1 MGFSVAILLLTSY
14 PTVPITV
21 PPGPVNLK
29 LAVLIVKGSIASLKV
44 ALMVWLIGTAVA
56 ALAGRVALTVGGV
69 VSGVAPVVKLQ
80 LKSVASALPAKSL
93 TPVVTVAVNVVRG
106 ARALAGV

>member
-29 LAVLIVKGSIASLKV
+29 LAVLIVNGSIASLKV
-44 ALMVWLIGTAVA
+44 ALMVWLIGTAAA
-56 ALAGRVALTVGGV
+56 ALTGRVALTVGRV
-69 VSGVAPVVKLQ
+69 VSGAAPVIKLQ
-80 LKSVASALPAKSL
+80 PKSVASALPAKSL
-93 TPVVTVAVNVVRG
+93 APIVILAVYV
-106 ARALAGV
+106 